1 MLMKSLIAISLCF
14 ISLNGYAGDHQVEKL
29 ISQNKETA
37 KLYGSQLKQKLSQA
51 MKKGGPLLA
60 IGVCKIQA
68 PKIST
73 LMNQKG
79 LPVARTSLK
88 YRNSDNAPDKWE
100 TEVLNRF
107 NRLQKA
113 GANPK
118 RLEFYDVV
126 NEDGQDYFRHMKAI
140 PTGNVC
146 LTCHGKSIAPNL
158 IKKLDELYVEDK
170 ARGYQ
175 VGEVR
180 GAFTFKAK
188 LE

>member
-1 MLMKSLIAISLCF
+1 MKNLIAISLCF
-14 ISLNGYAGDHQVEKL
+14 ITLNSYAEDHQVENL
-29 ISQNKETA
+29 ISQNRNTA

-60 IGVCKIQA
+60 ISVCKIQA
-68 PKIST
+68 PKISS
-73 LMNQKG
+73 LMDQKG
-79 LPVARTSLK
+79 LVVKRTSLK
-88 YRNSDNAPDKWE
+88 YRNSDNAPDEWE

-118 RLEFYDVV
+118 KLEFYDVV
-126 NEDGQDYFRHMKAI
+126 NENGQDYFRHMKAI

-146 LTCHGKSIAPNL
+146 LACHGKSIAPSL
-158 IKKLDELYVEDK
+158 IKRLDELYVEDK

-180 GAFTFKAK
+180 GAFTFKTK
-188 LE
+188 LD